1 MMELP
6 YEGILSALFV
16 FVLVTAA
23 LIIIR
28 RDIPLLF
35 TDYALQSFF
44 IAVIA
49 FILFLREG
57 SVTLLI
63 LCVLTF
69 MTRVLIIPY
78 VVNKIQRLM
87 KIKRDVTFRYLT
99 PVGSMI
105 VSIVLIII
113 IYYSFFKFA
122 RDLTL
127 EGVSYLGAILGISLA
142 FMGMLV
148 IFSRKTAITKIV
160 GYLVMEN
167 GVLLFS
173 LFFSELPMIVEIL
186 IILDLI
192 MLILIATIL
201 AFGIDSTLEQ
211 FHEKINVLP
220 KWLKDGDE

>member
-1 MMELP
+1 MINLP
-6 YEGILSALFV
+6 FEGILSALFV
-16 FVLVTAA
+16 LVLVTAA
-23 LIIIR
+23 LVILR

-35 TDYALQSFF
+35 TDYAIQSLF

-49 FILFLREG
+49 FILFLKEG
-57 SVTLLI
+57 NITLLI
-63 LCVLTF
+63 LSILTF
-69 MTRVLIIPY
+69 ATRVLIIPY
-78 VVNKIQRLM
+78 VVNKIQKLM
-87 KIKRDVTFRYLT
+87 KIKRDVSFRYLT
-99 PVGSMI
+99 PVSSMI
-105 VSIVLIII
+105 ASILLIII
-113 IYYSFFKFA
+113 IYYSFSKFA
-122 RDLTL
+122 KDLTL

-173 LFFSELPMIVEIL
+173 LFFAELPLIVEIL

-220 KWLKDGDE
+220 KWLNDGAK

>member
-1 MMELP
+1 MINFP
-6 YEGILSALFV
+6 FEGVLSALFV
-16 FVLVTAA
+16 FVLVSAA
-23 LIIIR
+23 FIITI
-28 RDIPLLF
+28 RDIPSLF
-35 TDYALQSFF
+35 TNYAIQSFF
-44 IAVIA
+44 ISVIA
-49 FILFLREG
+49 FILFLKEN
-57 SVTLLI
+57 SLTLLI
-63 LCVLTF
+63 LSILTF
-69 MTRVLIIPY
+69 LTRVLIIPY
-78 VVNKIQRLM
+78 VINKIQKRM
-87 KIKRDVTFRYLT
+87 KIERDVSFHYLT

-105 VSIVLIII
+105 VSILLIVI
-113 IYYSFFKFA
+113 IYYSFYKFTA
-122 RDLTL
+122 DISL
-127 EGVSYLGAILGISLA
+127 EGVIYLGAILGISLT

-211 FHEKINVLP
+211 FHEKLNLLP
-220 KWLKDGDE
+220 KWLKDEE

>member
-1 MMELP
+1 MNIFP
-6 YEGILSALFV
+6 FEGILSALFV
-16 FVLVTAA
+16 LVLVTAA

-35 TDYALQSFF
+35 SDYAVQSFF
-44 IAVIA
+44 ISIIA
-49 FILFLREG
+49 LILFLKERNI
-57 SVTLLI
+57 TLLI
-63 LCVLTF
+63 LSILTF
-69 MTRVLIIPY
+69 ATRVLIIPY
-78 VVNKIQRLM
+78 VVNKIQKLM
-87 KIKRDVTFRYLT
+87 KIKRDVSFRYLT
-99 PVGSMI
+99 PEGSMI
-105 VSIVLIII
+105 VSILLIIT
-113 IYYSFFKFA
+113 IYYSFYKFA
-122 RDLTL
+122 ADLTL
-127 EGVSYLGAILGISLA
+127 VGVSYLGAILGISLS

-173 LFFSELPMIVEIL
+173 LFFAELPMIVEIL

-211 FHEKINVLP
+211 FHEKINPLP
-220 KWLKDGDE
+220 KWLKDK

>member
-1 MMELP
+1 MIIFP
-6 YEGILSALFV
+6 FEGVLSALFV
-16 FVLVTAA
+16 LVLVTAA

-35 TDYALQSFF
+35 TDYAVQSFF
-44 IAVIA
+44 ISIIA
-49 FILFLREG
+49 LILYFKERNI
-57 SVTLLI
+57 TLLI
-63 LCVLTF
+63 LSILTF
-69 MTRVLIIPY
+69 ATRVLIIPY
-78 VVNKIQRLM
+78 VVNKIQKLM
-87 KIKRDVTFRYLT
+87 KIKRDVSFRYLT
-99 PVGSMI
+99 PEGSMI
-105 VSIVLIII
+105 VSILLIIT

-122 RDLTL
+122 ADLTL
-127 EGVSYLGAILGISLA
+127 EGVSYLGAILGISLS

-173 LFFSELPMIVEIL
+173 LFFAELPMIVEIL

-211 FHEKINVLP
+211 FHEKINPLP
-220 KWLKDGDE
+220 KWLKDK